1 MVENV
6 TGIKSRITLTVDVT
20 LKIKKKHY
28 VSKKGYFQNPATRSF
43 KNYKYARGIIC
54 NSVILQKETKTITAK
69 STSAKTVLAKYI
81 ATRSSST
88 NFYILLGFLLITKEL
103 LIDIS
108 IYLVKQQSK
117 QKHLSPCHETRKL
130 KETEIANIL

>member
-1 MVENV
+1 M
-6 TGIKSRITLTVDVT
+6 
-20 LKIKKKHY
+20 
-28 VSKKGYFQNPATRSF
+28 
-43 KNYKYARGIIC
+43 
-54 NSVILQKETKTITAK
+54 ILQKETKTITAK

-103 LIDIS
+103 LVDIS